1 MSWISRNKLDS
12 LSIGILVLFHII
24 GVVLMLTQENGA
36 ELSYLNLLLCSVLIF
51 LGEHSPRKALI
62 SLLII
67 YVGGYLI
74 EYIGVHTGVLF
85 GEYQYGNGLSTK
97 YLGIPLIIGL
107 NWFIIVAS
115 STSVAQLIRT
125 PTIVTKTPDT
135 IIALIAG
142 ALCTGLDFLIE
153 PVAIKFD
160 YWSWTN
166 GEIPSF
172 NYITWFGFASIFSFI
187 YLKLSS
193 KVNRV
198 GQALFVIWVLFFT
211 ILNLV

>member
-1 MSWISRNKLDS
+1 MSWISRNKMDS

-36 ELSYLNLLLCSVLIF
+36 ELSYLNLLLCSVLII
-51 LGEHSPRKALI
+51 LGEHSLRNTFI

-97 YLGIPLIIGL
+97 FLDIPLIIGL
-107 NWFIIVAS
+107 NWFIIVVS
-115 STSVAQLIRT
+115 STSVARIIKYPTLIT
-125 PTIVTKTPDT
+125 QTPDL

-142 ALCTGLDFLIE
+142 GLCTGMDFLIE
-153 PVAIKFD
+153 PVAIKYD
-160 YWSWTN
+160 YWSWAT
-166 GEIPSF
+166 ETIPTF
-172 NYITWFGFASIFSFI
+172 NYITWFGFASMFSFI
-187 YLKLSS
+187 YLKLNS
-193 KVNRV
+193 KINRV

>member
-1 MSWISRNKLDS
+1 MSWISRNKMDS

-36 ELSYLNLLLCSVLIF
+36 ELSYLNLLLCSVLII
-51 LGEHSPRKALI
+51 LGEHSLRNAFI

-85 GEYQYGNGLSTK
+85 GEYHYGKGLSTK
-97 YLGIPLIIGL
+97 YMGIPLIIGL
-107 NWFIIVAS
+107 NWFIIVVS
-115 STSVAQLIRT
+115 STSIAQLIRT
-125 PTIVTKTPDT
+125 PTLVTKTPD
-135 IIALIAG
+135 ILIALIAG
-142 ALCTGLDFLIE
+142 ALCTALDFLIE

-160 YWSWTN
+160 YWSWAT
-166 GEIPSF
+166 ETIPTF
-172 NYITWFGFASIFSFI
+172 NYITWFGFASMFAFI
-187 YLKLSS
+187 YLKMSS
-193 KVNRV
+193 KINRV
-198 GQALFVIWVLFFT
+198 GQALFVIWALFFT